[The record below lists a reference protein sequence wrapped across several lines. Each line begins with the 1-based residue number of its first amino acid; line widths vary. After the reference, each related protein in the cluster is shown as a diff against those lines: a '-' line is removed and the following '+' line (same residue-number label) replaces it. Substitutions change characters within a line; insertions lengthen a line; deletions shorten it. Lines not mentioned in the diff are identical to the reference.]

1 MQISVDNLPS
11 IIYIIIKE
19 GENKRFSKEK
29 GEKTMTTNNDKKLT
43 REEFEE
49 LMRLLNK
56 AENENIEILE
66 GLESLI
72 RWTIIGKK
80 LRHED

>member
-1 MQISVDNLPS
+1 
-11 IIYIIIKE
+11 
-19 GENKRFSKEK
+19 
-29 GEKTMTTNNDKKLT
+29 MTTSNDKKLT
-43 REEFEE
+43 REEFDE

-80 LRHED
+80 LRHEDQKKSQTALFFKPLHFSALKQ

>member
-1 MQISVDNLPS
+1 
-11 IIYIIIKE
+11 
-19 GENKRFSKEK
+19 
-29 GEKTMTTNNDKKLT
+29 MTTNDDKKLT
-43 REEFEE
+43 REEFNE
-49 LMRLLNK
+49 LVRLINK